1 MRRSDPRPRSAVR
14 RRRLCRRHS
23 VCSLRHQRSAADDAC
38 RHCRRSHRRPGLW
51 RRYLESAWIAATR
64 AVDRPG
70 LSIPRIRQQSVELDG
85 RQRRIVG
92 HFSRSAVRHFR
103 IRSLRAYGLPLW
115 RCAAVDRAC
124 AAALPRAFALR
135 DALPRH
141 PAGSF
146 AHPRHGCLADSGADQ
161 DVYDFRCGCRYR
173 WRAERDLDAG
183 RRPRQPLLHAIGRGA
198 RHARAWRH
206 RVAVRRTRRH
216 ADIHAVRGL
225 RLRRQSL
232 PLADDRRRFVDPR
245 RSLRAEGHL
254 RHGRRLCGSPQRGA
268 DMSAIFEV
276 SNLKKAFGGLTVTNN
291 VSLSMAP
298 GDRVALIGPN
308 GAGKTSFVNLVT
320 GNLPADS
327 GEVRIAGQNVNKVDA
342 IGRVRRGLVRSF
354 QVTRLFQD
362 MTPAEHVGMAV
373 LQRTGRSGR
382 MFGNFLAM
390 RDVMAE
396 TEELLGTLGLAAL
409 AHRKVS
415 EIAYGQQRLL
425 EIAVAMALKPKVLL
439 LDEPAAG
446 VPQSDTGRIEQAL
459 ADLPADLA
467 VLIIEHDMDLVF
479 RFAKRVGVL
488 AAGTI
493 IFDGS
498 PKDVTQDARVRE
510 AYLGSYANA
519 GHAA

>member
-1 MRRSDPRPRSAVR
+1 
-14 RRRLCRRHS
+14 
-23 VCSLRHQRSAADDAC
+23 
-38 RHCRRSHRRPGLW
+38 
-51 RRYLESAWIAATR
+51 
-64 AVDRPG
+64 
-70 LSIPRIRQQSVELDG
+70 
-85 RQRRIVG
+85 
-92 HFSRSAVRHFR
+92 
-103 IRSLRAYGLPLW
+103 
-115 RCAAVDRAC
+115 
-124 AAALPRAFALR
+124 
-135 DALPRH
+135 
-141 PAGSF
+141 
-146 AHPRHGCLADSGADQ
+146 
-161 DVYDFRCGCRYR
+161 
-173 WRAERDLDAG
+173 
-183 RRPRQPLLHAIGRGA
+183 
-198 RHARAWRH
+198 
-206 RVAVRRTRRH
+206 
-216 ADIHAVRGL
+216 
-225 RLRRQSL
+225 
-232 PLADDRRRFVDPR
+232 
-245 RSLRAEGHL
+245 
-254 RHGRRLCGSPQRGA
+254 
-268 DMSAIFEV
+268 MSAIFEV

-320 GNLPADS
+320 GNLPVDS

-396 TEELLGTLGLAAL
+396 TEELLATLGLAAL

-467 VLIIEHDMDLVF
+467 VLMIEHDMDLVF
-479 RFAKRVGVL
+479 RFAKRVVVL

>member
-1 MRRSDPRPRSAVR
+1 M
-14 RRRLCRRHS
+14 S
-23 VCSLRHQRSAADDAC
+23 V
-38 RHCRRSHRRPGLW
+38 
-51 RRYLESAWIAATR
+51 
-64 AVDRPG
+64 
-70 LSIPRIRQQSVELDG
+70 
-85 RQRRIVG
+85 
-92 HFSRSAVRHFR
+92 
-103 IRSLRAYGLPLW
+103 
-115 RCAAVDRAC
+115 
-124 AAALPRAFALR
+124 
-135 DALPRH
+135 
-141 PAGSF
+141 
-146 AHPRHGCLADSGADQ
+146 
-161 DVYDFRCGCRYR
+161 
-173 WRAERDLDAG
+173 
-183 RRPRQPLLHAIGRGA
+183 
-198 RHARAWRH
+198 
-206 RVAVRRTRRH
+206 
-216 ADIHAVRGL
+216 
-225 RLRRQSL
+225 
-232 PLADDRRRFVDPR
+232 
-245 RSLRAEGHL
+245 
-254 RHGRRLCGSPQRGA
+254 
-268 DMSAIFEV
+268 IFEV

-320 GNLPADS
+320 GNLQADS
-327 GEVRIAGQNVNKVDA
+327 GEVRIGGQNVNKVDA

-362 MTPAEHVGMAV
+362 MTPAEHLGLAI

-382 MFGNFLAM
+382 MFGNFLSM

-396 TEELLGTLGLAAL
+396 AEELLGALGLAAL

-467 VLIIEHDMDLVF
+467 VLMIEHDMDLVF
-479 RFAKRVGVL
+479 RFAKRVVVL

-493 IFDGS
+493 IFDGL
-498 PKDVTQDARVRE
+498 PEDATQDARVRE

>member
-1 MRRSDPRPRSAVR
+1 
-14 RRRLCRRHS
+14 
-23 VCSLRHQRSAADDAC
+23 
-38 RHCRRSHRRPGLW
+38 
-51 RRYLESAWIAATR
+51 
-64 AVDRPG
+64 
-70 LSIPRIRQQSVELDG
+70 
-85 RQRRIVG
+85 
-92 HFSRSAVRHFR
+92 
-103 IRSLRAYGLPLW
+103 
-115 RCAAVDRAC
+115 
-124 AAALPRAFALR
+124 
-135 DALPRH
+135 
-141 PAGSF
+141 
-146 AHPRHGCLADSGADQ
+146 
-161 DVYDFRCGCRYR
+161 
-173 WRAERDLDAG
+173 
-183 RRPRQPLLHAIGRGA
+183 
-198 RHARAWRH
+198 
-206 RVAVRRTRRH
+206 
-216 ADIHAVRGL
+216 
-225 RLRRQSL
+225 
-232 PLADDRRRFVDPR
+232 
-245 RSLRAEGHL
+245 
-254 RHGRRLCGSPQRGA
+254 
-268 DMSAIFEV
+268 MSAIFEV

-327 GEVRIAGQNVNKVDA
+327 GEVRISGQNVNKVNA

-396 TEELLGTLGLAAL
+396 TEELLSTLGLASL

-467 VLIIEHDMDLVF
+467 VLMIEHDMDLVF
-479 RFAKRVGVL
+479 RFAKRVVVL

-498 PKDVTQDARVRE
+498 PQDVTQDARVRE

>member
-1 MRRSDPRPRSAVR
+1 
-14 RRRLCRRHS
+14 
-23 VCSLRHQRSAADDAC
+23 
-38 RHCRRSHRRPGLW
+38 
-51 RRYLESAWIAATR
+51 
-64 AVDRPG
+64 
-70 LSIPRIRQQSVELDG
+70 
-85 RQRRIVG
+85 
-92 HFSRSAVRHFR
+92 
-103 IRSLRAYGLPLW
+103 
-115 RCAAVDRAC
+115 
-124 AAALPRAFALR
+124 
-135 DALPRH
+135 
-141 PAGSF
+141 
-146 AHPRHGCLADSGADQ
+146 
-161 DVYDFRCGCRYR
+161 
-173 WRAERDLDAG
+173 
-183 RRPRQPLLHAIGRGA
+183 
-198 RHARAWRH
+198 
-206 RVAVRRTRRH
+206 
-216 ADIHAVRGL
+216 
-225 RLRRQSL
+225 
-232 PLADDRRRFVDPR
+232 
-245 RSLRAEGHL
+245 
-254 RHGRRLCGSPQRGA
+254 
-268 DMSAIFEV
+268 MSAIFEV
-276 SNLKKAFGGLTVTNN
+276 NNLRKAFGGLTVTNN

-362 MTPAEHVGMAV
+362 MTPAEHIGMAV

-382 MFGNFLAM
+382 MFGNFLSM
-390 RDVMAE
+390 PDVMAE
-396 TEELLGTLGLAAL
+396 AEELLGTLGLAGL

-459 ADLPADLA
+459 ADLPPDLA
-467 VLIIEHDMDLVF
+467 VLMIEHDMDLVF
-479 RFAKRVGVL
+479 RFAKRVVVL